1 MIVHA
6 STTRLWFVFALCV
19 HDLHASEMLLNN
31 ALKVIVKNDAILV
44 DDLVFVCVLIN
55 NTTRHS
61 FAFRRKFIL

>member
-44 DDLVFVCVLIN
+44 DDLVFVCVN
-55 NTTRHS
+55 
-61 FAFRRKFIL
+61 